1 MAQMSERWRMYRR
14 LGFTLVLGAGVLG
27 SAGCLA
33 THNWTDDEIRQMIA
47 PIQTKVAQLETSAAQ
62 EKTRVDARLTQIDGR
77 VTQVDGRVTQV
88 DGRVSQVATQV
99 TEARKVADEGV
110 QKAGAVDGR
119 LTRVLANR
127 LKRTPVLQVAMF
139 FKPGNSDL
147 SAEAQTALQGVVK
160 LMADNPTY
168 TADVVGFTDR
178 VGSKG
183 YNLNLS
189 WRREEAIRR
198 FLMENGAQLNR
209 YFFIGMGE
217 DLAAGKTAAAEA
229 KDRRGAVQV
238 YSPAD

>member
-1 MAQMSERWRMYRR
+1 MARISDRSGLYGR
-14 LGFTLVLGAGVLG
+14 LGFMVVVGAAALG

-47 PIQTKVAQLETSAAQ
+47 PIQTKVAQLETGAAA

-77 VTQVDGRVTQV
+77 VGQVDGRVTQV

-99 TEARKVADEGV
+99 SEARKVADEGV

-127 LKRTPVLQVAMF
+127 LKRTPVMQVDMF
-139 FKPGNSDL
+139 FKPGRSDL

-160 LMADNPTY
+160 LLADNPTY

-178 VGSKG
+178 AGTPG
-183 YNLNLS
+183 YNVNLS

-217 DLAAGKTAAAEA
+217 DLATGKTAAAEA